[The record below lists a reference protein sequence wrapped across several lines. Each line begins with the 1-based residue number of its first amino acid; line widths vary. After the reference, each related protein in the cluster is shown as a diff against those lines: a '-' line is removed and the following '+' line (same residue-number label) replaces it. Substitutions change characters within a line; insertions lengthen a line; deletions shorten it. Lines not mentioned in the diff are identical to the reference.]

1 MLSNED
7 RNGPDLLNPT
17 SQGVSS
23 PSQVAG
29 VAADLNRQ
37 PPQSAV
43 YPKGDQGVSG
53 DSPSRRRPPLGVAL
67 TCYRLHIILTAV
79 LWGSI
84 KFTLAWQNK
93 VPSLTATTVDVI
105 ALLFAIMLYWLGLY
119 EYADGTN

>member
-7 RNGPDLLNPT
+7 RNGPGLSNST

-29 VAADLNRQ
+29 VAADLNRR
-37 PPQSAV
+37 PPQSV
-43 YPKGDQGVSG
+43 DPKGDQGISSDG
-53 DSPSRRRPPLGVAL
+53 PSRPPLGVAL
-67 TCYRLHIILTAV
+67 TPYRLHIIITAI

-84 KFTLAWQNK
+84 KFALAWQDK
-93 VPSLTATTVDVI
+93 VPSLAATTVDVV

-119 EYADGTN
+119 EYED